1 MKKSPN
7 DADRNIGSRMR
18 ARRIA
23 IGMSQEK
30 LGDMLGLTFQQVQK
44 YEKGVN
50 RVGAGRLLDIAA
62 ILQVP
67 VAYFYEGLPTGD
79 GKDGSEDNAASLLLA
94 TIEGQQ
100 GLFRLETGV
109 ALRGL
114 TFGGSSAALGDVV
127 AGRTQL
133 MFAFAAGRST

>member
-7 DADRNIGSRMR
+7 DADRHIGSRMR

-30 LGDMLGLTFQQVQK
+30 LGDRLGLTFQQVQK

-62 ILQVP
+62 ILQAP
-67 VAYFYEGLPTGD
+67 VAYFYEGLSTGN
-79 GKDGSEDNAASLLLA
+79 GKAGSEDNAASLLLA
-94 TIEGQQ
+94 TTEGQ
-100 GLFRLETGV
+100 RLIKAFSTITSPQ
-109 ALRGL
+109 LRHKVVDL
-114 TFGGSSAALGDVV
+114 VEIISAP
-127 AGRTQL
+127 
-133 MFAFAAGRST
+133 